1 MQVQA
6 QKDADARHE
15 MKELHGR
22 HASLRHSL
30 QALHSAYRQLR
41 LRLEDL
47 VSTIS
52 SSLPE
57 KGSKHSGSHCCFCNA
72 CDCIDCMHM
81 QRQTMYNRQGVE
93 WAKEVRRR
101 GKMGI
106 EWIIPSEHQA

>member
-1 MQVQA
+1 MKPIVAIMTAMNVPMQVQA

-47 VSTIS
+47 VSTPR
-52 SSLPE
+52 SSLLDR
-57 KGSKHSGSHCCFCNA
+57 SCSHCSCTT
-72 CDCIDCMHM
+72 CDCTDCMHM
-81 QRQTMYNRQGVE
+81 QWTNDADGE
-93 WAKEVRRR
+93 GGKGRRL
-101 GKMGI
+101 GG
-106 EWIIPSEHQA
+106 S